1 MDPELVARICRAA
14 VGAVTAGGPVGA
26 VGVVAGR
33 SAAVDVVADPL
44 DGTLWV
50 HLPSPAAVGAAV
62 TALRGRG
69 LDAAEVNDHRLHVTG
84 WEPRLL
90 RWRLGS
96 LLAAV
101 DDLTDADDLTADLV
115 RYHHDRRA
123 SGGGEVEPWA
133 VLADVEG
140 TLRAASPLPH
150 PAPRVED
157 PETLLALV
165 AAAGEAY
172 QRLVAGHLDRAERL
186 LTTLITAGPA
196 T

>member
-1 MDPELVARICRAA
+1 MTSRVEPELVAAVCRAA
-14 VGAVTAGGPVGA
+14 VPAVS
-26 VGVVAGR
+26 GR
-33 SAAVDVVADPL
+33 PADVDVVADPL

-50 HLPSPAAVGAAV
+50 HVASPAAVGAAV

-84 WEPRLL
+84 WDPRLL

-115 RYHHDRRA
+115 RYHHDRRVA
-123 SGGGEVEPWA
+123 AGGEVEPWA

-140 TLRAASPLPH
+140 TLRAATPLPH
-150 PAPRVED
+150 AAPRVAD
-157 PETLLALV
+157 PDTLLALV
-165 AAAGEAY
+165 AAAGDAY

-186 LTTLITAGPA
+186 LSTLLAAGP
-196 T
+196 TG